1 MTKVE
6 ELKKYSNPREAQR
19 KAYRYLGK
27 KYGKIYPSSRREKKY
42 MVQKPHTKKWVHF
55 GQMGYEDFTKH
66 KNLTR
71 RKNYLNRSRKIKG
84 HWKEDKFSANSLAIH
99 VLW

>member
-42 MVQKPHTKKWVHF
+42 MVQKPQTK
-55 GQMGYEDFTKH
+55 
-66 KNLTR
+66 
-71 RKNYLNRSRKIKG
+71 NR
-84 HWKEDKFSANSLAIH
+84 EFKFVINHLSGGRMNKYSSGSNSEESLSGGS
-99 VLW
+99 VSELRST